1 MSEEGEQDSQH
12 RLRSS
17 MSEEGE
23 QDSQHRLRS
32 SMSVEGE
39 QELSLISTFLFHE
52 RFCVHKWML
61 VSTSGCFMSPQ
72 VDVCVDKW
80 MFVSTSG
87 CS

>member
-32 SMSVEGE
+32 SMSEEGE
-39 QELSLISTFLFHE
+39 HPVLL
-52 RFCVHKWML
+52 
-61 VSTSGCFMSPQ
+61 PQ
-72 VDVCVDKW
+72 
-80 MFVSTSG
+80 T
-87 CS
+87 